1 MLMVPILIEEIFDE
15 ASLQA
20 VLNKLVK
27 ENRLSTK
34 YRESFLNPWFRSQL
48 IGLLEERTRGL
59 FVFCEKG
66 TVTVT
71 VPNED
76 LSLTKKNAEIKEK
89 NGYLF
94 TCEIYLNRKKGKLH
108 FPVRLTK

>member
-1 MLMVPILIEEIFDE
+1 MLMAPILIEEIFDE

-20 VLNKLVK
+20 VLDKLVK
-27 ENRLSTK
+27 ENHLELENREHFLSP
-34 YRESFLNPWFRSQL
+34 LFRSQL

-59 FVFCEKG
+59 FAFCEKG
-66 TVTVT
+66 TVLIFA
-71 VPNED
+71 PLED
-76 LSLTKKNAEIKEK
+76 NSLIKKKIEIKEK

-94 TCEIYLNRKKGKLH
+94 TCQTYLTKKKGKLH